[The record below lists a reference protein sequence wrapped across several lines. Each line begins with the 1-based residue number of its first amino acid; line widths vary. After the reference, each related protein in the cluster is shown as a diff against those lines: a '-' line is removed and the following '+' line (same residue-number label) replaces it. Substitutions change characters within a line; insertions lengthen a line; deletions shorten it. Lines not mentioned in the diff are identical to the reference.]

1 MATTGILRSRRSAAQ
16 LHAIASVEREIR
28 AIDPAAGRKYLRD
41 FRDAYRSYQ
50 KVLTPSDVRH
60 QIANAGIVL
69 VGDYHALPN
78 SQGYLASLLR
88 DPELHQRPVVL
99 GVETI
104 FSRNQHILD
113 EWFRAEIDEDELRQR
128 IRFELDWGY
137 DWPPFYELLSAARDH
152 GASIY
157 GLDCMPRDD
166 LRKIGARDRHAADKI
181 AELRR
186 RHPGALI
193 LVLFG
198 ESHLAPQHLPALLQQ
213 RLPAEPMLTVLQNVD
228 ALYWRAAGE
237 ASDHVEAV
245 EVRKTVRENVLC
257 VFNATPLE
265 KYENYRLCLE
275 RWGRNDND
283 HSAPDLGPTLYN
295 LIDGMVRF
303 LGINQYSAH
312 NTTQPRLLVDLMP
325 EVYSRSSDALLR
337 RLLSRQGFTAEHRRS
352 LLRQVRERGSV
363 YLTPI
368 NAVYVRHFRMTSS
381 AEDATRFLHQAC
393 RGLPNLSNGKALA
406 PHTAPHAA
414 PVAQSLARDD
424 AFYMAVFEHALAFLG
439 SRILH
444 PARPALRDADI
455 ADLFDV
461 TREDLEH
468 QTSLPFADAVEALDF
483 LIQHREHVL
492 RYNHIYNHRSRR
504 QPSVPES
511 LAPAPAF
518 TGRQYEYVAQQLGY
532 LTGNDLYDAYLEGRL
547 TTAALRKLF
556 LTHIEQP
563 GVAREAYVQLRARL
577 RQYRDRVMT
586 HTVEGRRF
594 ARPAGRGRRFPRNF
608 YEMSR

>member
-16 LHAIASVEREIR
+16 LLAIASVEREIR
-28 AIDPAAGRKYLRD
+28 AVDPAGGRKYLRD
-41 FRDAYRSYQ
+41 FREAYGSYQ
-50 KVLTPSDVRH
+50 QVISPSDVRH
-60 QIANAGIVL
+60 SIVKAGTVL

-78 SQGYLASLLR
+78 SQRYLAALLR
-88 DPELHQRPVVL
+88 DFELHQRPVIL

-104 FSRNQHILD
+104 FSRDQHILD
-113 EWFRAEIDEDELRQR
+113 EWLRREIDEDELRQR

-137 DWPPFYELLSAARDH
+137 DWAPFYELLSAARDH

-157 GLDCMPRDD
+157 GLDCMPRED

-186 RHPGALI
+186 RHADALI

-198 ESHLAPQHLPALLQQ
+198 ESHLAPEHLPALLRQ
-213 RLPAEPMLTVLQNVD
+213 RLPEEPLLIVLQNVD
-228 ALYWRAAGE
+228 ALYWHAAGE
-237 ASDHVEAV
+237 ARDHVEAV
-245 EVRKTVRENVLC
+245 EVRENVVC

-265 KYENYRLCLE
+265 KYENYRLCLD
-275 RWGRNDND
+275 RWRRSDND
-283 HSAPDLGPTLYN
+283 RSAPDLGPTLYN

-303 LGINQYSAH
+303 LGINQYSPH

-337 RLLSRQGFTAEHRRS
+337 QLLSRKGFTTERRRS

-363 YLTPI
+363 YLAPI
-368 NAVYVRHFRMTSS
+368 NAVYVRQFHMISC

-393 RGLPNLSNGKALA
+393 RGLPNVSNGKGPTHHVIQQVAHHNA
-406 PHTAPHAA
+406 RNAVPHAA
-414 PVAQSLARDD
+414 PARQARDLDKDD
-424 AFYMAVFEHALAFLG
+424 AFFMAVFEHALAFFG

-444 PARPALRDADI
+444 PARPALRDSDI
-455 ADLFDV
+455 AELFDV

-468 QTSLPFADAVEALDF
+468 QTSLPFADAVVALDF
-483 LIQHREHVL
+483 LTQHRE
-492 RYNHIYNHRSRR
+492 RDFDAA
-504 QPSVPES
+504 Q
-511 LAPAPAF
+511 APAF
-518 TGRQYEYVAQQLGY
+518 TGHVYEFVAEQLGY

-556 LTHIEQP
+556 LAHIEEP
-563 GVAREAYVQLRARL
+563 GVAREAYVQLRTRL
-577 RQYRDRVMT
+577 R
-586 HTVEGRRF
+586 
-594 ARPAGRGRRFPRNF
+594 
-608 YEMSR
+608 

>member
-1 MATTGILRSRRSAAQ
+1 MATTDILRSRRSAAQ

-41 FRDAYRSYQ
+41 FREAYSSYE
-50 KVLTPSDVRH
+50 KVLASSDVRH
-60 QIANAGIVL
+60 EIASAGIVL

-78 SQGYLASLLR
+78 SQRYLASLLR
-88 DPELHQRPVVL
+88 DSELHQRPVVL

-104 FSRNQHILD
+104 FSRDQHILG
-113 EWFRAEIDEDELRQR
+113 EWFRGEIDEAELRQR

-137 DWPPFYELLSAARDH
+137 DWAPFYELLSAAREH
-152 GASIY
+152 GAAIY
-157 GLDCMPRDD
+157 GLDCMPRED

-181 AELRR
+181 AELRHQ
-186 RHPGALI
+186 HPDALI

-198 ESHLAPQHLPALLQQ
+198 ESHLAPQHLPGLLRQ
-213 RLPAEPMLTVLQNVD
+213 RLPEENMLTVLQNVD

-245 EVRKTVRENVLC
+245 QVSNNVRKDVREKVFC

-265 KYENYRLCLE
+265 KYENYRLCLD
-275 RWGRNDND
+275 RWGRSDND

-303 LGINQYSAH
+303 LGINQYSPH
-312 NTTQPRLLVDLMP
+312 NTTQPKLLVDLMP
-325 EVYSRSSDALLR
+325 EVYSRSSDALLL
-337 RLLSRQGFTAEHRRS
+337 RLLSRKGFTAEQRRS

-368 NAVYVRHFRMTSS
+368 NAVYVRQFRMISC

-393 RGLPNLSNGKALA
+393 RGLPNLCTGKASA
-406 PHTAPHAA
+406 QHTTAHAA
-414 PVAQSLARDD
+414 PVAQLLDKDD
-424 AFYMAVFEHALAFLG
+424 AFYREVLEHVLAFFG

-444 PARPALRDADI
+444 PTRPALRDSDLT
-455 ADLFDV
+455 DLFDV

-483 LIQHREHVL
+483 LIQHREHDFCGV
-492 RYNHIYNHRSRR
+492 
-504 QPSVPES
+504 Q
-511 LAPAPAF
+511 APAF
-518 TGRQYEYVAQQLGY
+518 TGRKYEYVAKQLGY

-556 LTHIEQP
+556 LTHIETP
-563 GVAREAYVQLRARL
+563 GVACETYVQLRKRL
-577 RQYRDRVMT
+577 RSGQRT
-586 HTVEGRRF
+586 
-594 ARPAGRGRRFPRNF
+594 
-608 YEMSR
+608 

>member
-28 AIDPAAGRKYLRD
+28 AIDPASRRKYLRD
-41 FRDAYRSYQ
+41 FREAYHSYQ
-50 KVLTPSDVRH
+50 KVLAPSDVRH
-60 QIANAGIVL
+60 EIAEAGIVL

-78 SQGYLASLLR
+78 SQRYPASLLR
-88 DPELHQRPVVL
+88 DPELHQRPLVL

-104 FSRNQHILD
+104 FSRDQHILD
-113 EWFRAEIDEDELRQR
+113 EWFRGEIDEGELRQR
-128 IRFELDWGY
+128 VRFELDWGY
-137 DWPPFYELLSAARDH
+137 EWAPFYELLSAARDH

-157 GLDCMPRDD
+157 GLDCMPRED

-181 AELRR
+181 ADLRH
-186 RHPGALI
+186 RHPDALI
-193 LVLFG
+193 VVLFG
-198 ESHLAPQHLPALLQQ
+198 ESHLAPQHLPALLRRQ
-213 RLPAEPMLTVLQNVD
+213 LPAEPMLTVLQNVD

-237 ASDHVEAV
+237 ASDHIEAV
-245 EVRKTVRENVLC
+245 QVRKDDRENVLC

-265 KYENYRLCLE
+265 KYENYRLCLA
-275 RWGRNDND
+275 RWGRNDDD
-283 HSAPDLGPTLYN
+283 HSPPDLRPTLYN

-303 LGINQYSAH
+303 LGINQYSSH
-312 NTTQPRLLVDLMP
+312 NTTQPKLLVDLMP
-325 EVYSRSSDALLR
+325 EVHSRSSDALLR
-337 RLLSRQGFTAEHRRS
+337 RLLSRKGFTAEHRRS

-363 YLTPI
+363 YLAPI
-368 NAVYVRHFRMTSS
+368 NSVYVREFRMTSS

-406 PHTAPHAA
+406 TAPHA
-414 PVAQSLARDD
+414 PGTQPLDKDD
-424 AFYMAVFEHALAFLG
+424 AFYMAVLEHALAFFG

-444 PARPALRDADI
+444 PARPALRDTDI
-455 ADLFDV
+455 ANMFDV

-483 LIQHREHVL
+483 LTEHRERDL
-492 RYNHIYNHRSRR
+492 
-504 QPSVPES
+504 
-511 LAPAPAF
+511 PAAQVPAF
-518 TGRQYEYVAQQLGY
+518 TGRQHEYATEQLGY

-563 GVAREAYVQLRARL
+563 GLAREAYLQLRTRL
-577 RQYRDRVMT
+577 SS
-586 HTVEGRRF
+586 GRR
-594 ARPAGRGRRFPRNF
+594 A
-608 YEMSR
+608 